1 MNNKMIHTRTRTRIT
16 KKGKQMHS
24 DKRTHTHTRHPR
36 KTRKTNAH
44 TRNAHSHSI
53 PGSRHGCPIKRP
65 LALHVPPG
73 NSSANNDHS
82 SSSSSLSAP
91 SSPPSIAIGAEFENL
106 TSRLAD
112 SNNPDFTTMRS
123 PSTTV
128 GCPIQN
134 RKSNTSF
141 SSSVAEIRV
150 RVASRSSAK
159 YLDFQKLLFLVLL
172 LLLSLSLSLSL
183 LNDESD
189 SSTCTDGGSSCC
201 SIRRRSI
208 RSRRLLPP
216 SSSSSPP
223 PLRLLLL
230 PPSKPSE

>member
-1 MNNKMIHTRTRTRIT
+1 MKPHCTIPIPSSR
-16 KKGKQMHS
+16 
-24 DKRTHTHTRHPR
+24 
-36 KTRKTNAH
+36 
-44 TRNAHSHSI
+44 SHSI

-73 NSSANNDHS
+73 NSSANNDHSSS

-172 LLLSLSLSLSL
+172 LLLSLLRIHYAKGIVVVVIAVCAQKWI
-183 LNDESD
+183 D
-189 SSTCTDGGSSCC
+189 CCPGSCGC
-201 SIRRRSI
+201 RSNVGHGCQGRQI
-208 RSRRLLPP
+208 M
-216 SSSSSPP
+216 
-223 PLRLLLL
+223 PLGVLRGHFHFHFQ
-230 PPSKPSE
+230 SEFFFLCLHCREEYPKIGMKVQQ